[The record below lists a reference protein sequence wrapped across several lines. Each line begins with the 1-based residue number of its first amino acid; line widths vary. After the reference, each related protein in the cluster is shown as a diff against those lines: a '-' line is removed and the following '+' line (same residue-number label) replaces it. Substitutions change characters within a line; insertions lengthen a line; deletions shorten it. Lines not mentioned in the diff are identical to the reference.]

1 METIL
6 RDLLNQDDDDIINF
20 VRKYFAGEFD
30 LFFQMLLDEEVF
42 DENELLK
49 WGFDIFEGP
58 IVMFFWEKD
67 TDKVIKFIVD
77 NIIFGC
83 TEKNGKIT
91 YDTLD
96 VDDIAALFEKPQRHV
111 VKEILE
117 GDLFDMYYP
126 GDRLNS
132 EEILKVLNNENYS
145 YLQNLVLEKLEK
157 LKISEIE
164 VDGEMVSVNKED
176 INNLSISELSD
187 VIDTNL
193 GDIHQSLHSISGNA
207 EISAWEN
214 ETITN
219 FRETLEEYMKTENPL
234 SESYITKTT
243 NNKSVQIMVFEL
255 DVTNIIGDI
264 IYEIT
269 KEDLRYPTEKPL
281 ANVGY
286 FKKMF
291 EMTIGE
297 MEMNIPDYADWT
309 LQLKY
314 INEFFKDEL

>member
-77 NIIFGC
+77 NIIFRC

-91 YDTLD
+91 YDTSD
-96 VDDIAALFEKPQRHV
+96 VDDIAALFEKPQRLV

-145 YLQNLVLEKLEK
+145 YLQNLVLEKLEN

-164 VDGEMVSVNKED
+164 VDGEMVSVN
-176 INNLSISELSD
+176 
-187 VIDTNL
+187 IDTNL

-243 NNKSVQIMVFEL
+243 NNKSVQIMEFEL

-281 ANVGY
+281 ANTGY